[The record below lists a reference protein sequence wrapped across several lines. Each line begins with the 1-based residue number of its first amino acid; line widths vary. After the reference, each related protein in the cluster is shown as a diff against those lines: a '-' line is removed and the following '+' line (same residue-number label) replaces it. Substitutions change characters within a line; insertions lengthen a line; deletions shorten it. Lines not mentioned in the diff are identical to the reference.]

1 MQLPGW
7 NDPTVDT
14 LRLLHQWLNN
24 DQNGKWL
31 FVLDN
36 ADDINILEEKLP
48 SRFFPAGINRFFPQR
63 ASGTLLVTT
72 RDKRIGE
79 RLAVRGKTTTV
90 PAMDMSEGR
99 QLFKYYL
106 PADLSIRLNS
116 IERLVDVLEHLPL
129 AITQAAAY
137 ITENNVSIEKYLSIL
152 QDGGGEVWELLG
164 ESLSDDRRIRPES
177 NSVIKTWKL
186 SFESISKQDPRA
198 ADILS
203 LMAMFDRQGI
213 PAFLLIRDNE
223 SAMAFTKSMA
233 TLNNF
238 SLVAKAGDEGIY
250 SMHPLVQVS
259 AQAWLELRNATFKW
273 RQEALF
279 ILAKSFP
286 SGDYDTWRACE
297 ALLPHTRVVLQH
309 EIPQKDCALKRAELL
324 QKLAWFDR
332 TQGHHN
338 SALSKA
344 QEALEIFQRLEGENT
359 PMALSNMTTVGDCL
373 IKQDKLQEAECI
385 LRKSRILHDQ
395 ALGSSHPETLRS
407 MGNLAWVW
415 FRQGR
420 HEEAES
426 LGRENL
432 TGREQAL
439 GFDHPDT
446 LLSMNDLSVML
457 IAKGSLDEAQKLGLA
472 SLVLRLQLRA
482 PDHPD
487 VLESQTTLAQIL
499 GGQGNYEDAE
509 EQIRSV
515 LESRRRVSGH
525 LHPTTLILMHELA
538 FYIAAQG
545 KKTEAI
551 QLYQS
556 TLDIQEKVLGGSHS
570 DTIITRFNLADELV
584 NIGKLEEAE
593 QHLRIIITLKNSSM
607 ELSPRISEI
616 VADAERYLKY
626 IENPRRDRPSRPS
639 GLSFRVLKARLS
651 SYIHARSGHGL

>member
-7 NDPTVDT
+7 NDPTVDI
-14 LRLLHQWLNN
+14 LHLLHQWLNN

-48 SRFFPAGINRFFPQR
+48 SRFFPAGINQFFPQR

-90 PAMDMSEGR
+90 PTMKMSEGR
-99 QLFKYYL
+99 QLFNSYL
-106 PADLSIRLNS
+106 PANLSIKPNS
-116 IERLVDVLEHLPL
+116 IERLVDALKHLPL

-137 ITENNVSIEKYLSIL
+137 ITENNVSVEKYLSIL
-152 QDGGGEVWELLG
+152 QDGGGEVLELLG
-164 ESLSDDRRIRPES
+164 ESLSDDRRIRSES

-223 SAMAFTKSMA
+223 SAMAFIKSMA

-238 SLVAKAGDEGIY
+238 SLVAKARDEEIY

-286 SGDYDTWRACE
+286 SGDYETWRACE

-332 TQGHHN
+332 TQGHYN

-344 QEALEIFQRLEGENT
+344 QEALEIFQRLEGENM
-359 PMALSNMTTVGDCL
+359 PLALSTMTTVGDCL
-373 IKQDKLQEAECI
+373 IEQDKLQEAECI
-385 LRKSRILHDQ
+385 LRKSRILQDQ
-395 ALGSSHPETLRS
+395 ALGSSHPESLRS

-415 FRQGR
+415 YRQGR

-426 LGRENL
+426 LGRETL
-432 TGREQAL
+432 TGREQTL

-446 LLSMNDLSVML
+446 LLSMNNLSVIL
-457 IAKGSLDEAQKLGLA
+457 TTTGSLDEAQKLGLA

-487 VLESQTTLAQIL
+487 VLESQETLVEIL
-499 GGQGNYEDAE
+499 LVQGNYEDSE
-509 EQIRSV
+509 KQLRFV
-515 LESRRRVSGH
+515 LDSRQRVSGSE
-525 LHPTTLILMHELA
+525 HPRTLLTMHQLA
-538 FYIAAQG
+538 FCIAAQG
-545 KKTEAI
+545 KESEAI

-556 TLDIQEKVLGGSHS
+556 SLAIREKVLGGSHS
-570 DTIITRFNLADELV
+570 ETIITRFNLADELIT
-584 NIGKLEEAE
+584 IGKLEEAA

-607 ELSPRISEI
+607 ELSPQMSRII
-616 VADAERYLKY
+616 ARAERDLKY
-626 IENPRRDRPSRPS
+626 IENRRRDRPSRPS
-639 GLSFRVLKARLS
+639 GLRLRILKAKLS
-651 SYIHARSGHGL
+651 SYIHAPSSHGI